1 MLNHKPEKLEDE
13 LCFSIYSAQRFYNHF
28 YTESLRQYKLTY
40 PQYITLLVLWEDQ
53 RPMMIKELGR
63 RLNLDTGTLTP
74 LLKRMEKNG
83 WITRSRT
90 GEDGRKVFIELTDHA
105 RNLEENVK
113 ERVSGCM
120 SSLEMDNEEY
130 KKNVAIIREIS
141 EKLYKNNRKLEE
153 LERQANF
160 G

>member
-28 YTESLRQYKLTY
+28 YTESLRKYKLTY
-40 PQYITLLVLWEDQ
+40 PQYITLLVLWEEQ
-53 RPMMIKELGR
+53 RPLMIKDLGR

-74 LLKRMEKNG
+74 LLKRMEKSG
-83 WITRSRT
+83 WITRNRT
-90 GEDGRKVFIELTDHA
+90 GEDGRKVFIDLTDHA
-105 RNLEENVK
+105 RNLEQNVK
-113 ERVSGCM
+113 ERVQNCLSN
-120 SSLEMDNEEY
+120 LEMDDEEY
-130 KKNVAIIREIS
+130 KKNVNIIREIS
-141 EKLYKNNRKLEE
+141 EKLYKNNRMLEE